1 MGHLAFTTSNTKVEH
16 CDRTVYIFDV
26 ILNHYD
32 GTVGHYEKIVYYYDY
47 IVNIVMG
54 KGSFHWEFDQFNE
67 AMHHCDKGYWN
78 TVLGQWNNMIGD
90 SNEDHN

>member
-1 MGHLAFTTSNTKVEH
+1 VGHCHEAMVHCDEKRIIDIIQWISEMGHLAFTTSNTKVEH

-54 KGSFHWEFDQFNE
+54 KRSFH
-67 AMHHCDKGYWN
+67 
-78 TVLGQWNNMIGD
+78 
-90 SNEDHN
+90 